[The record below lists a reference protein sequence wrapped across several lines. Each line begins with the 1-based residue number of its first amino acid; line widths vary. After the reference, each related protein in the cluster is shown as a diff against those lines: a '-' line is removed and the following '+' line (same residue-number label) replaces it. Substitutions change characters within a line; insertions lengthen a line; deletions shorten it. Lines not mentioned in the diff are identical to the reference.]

1 MGAPARIAI
10 VSGYFNP
17 IHIGHLRMLKAARE
31 LAPHLVVIVNND
43 KQQLL
48 KKGRIL
54 MTEDDRH
61 EIVAELRCVDE
72 AFVAVDD
79 DATVVASLRQ
89 GARAATRTPSCSSA
103 TAATGRTPATVPS
116 AETHLTEEIGLQMV
130 YGVGGEDKADSSS
143 RINEELS
150 RADIPATFSDLRRAA
165 RQASCA
171 ATRGA
176 RCSRGTTSAPASA
189 SSCR

>member
-1 MGAPARIAI
+1 MTAPQRVAV

-17 IHIGHLRMLKAARE
+17 IHIGHLRMIRAAKA

-43 KQQLL
+43 RQQLL

-54 MTEDDRH
+54 MTEDDRLA
-61 EIVAELRCVDE
+61 IVAELRSVDE

-79 DATVVASLRQ
+79 DATVVASLHHVRERHPDAELLFCN
-89 GARAATRTPSCSSA
+89 GGDRSSA
-103 TAATGRTPATVPS
+103 GEVPS

-130 YGVGGEDKADSSS
+130 YGVGGQDKADSSS

-150 RADIPATFSDLRRAA
+150 RSDNPA
-165 RQASCA
+165 
-171 ATRGA
+171 
-176 RCSRGTTSAPASA
+176 
-189 SSCR
+189 